1 MILNLNNLIS
11 QVQGLLFD
19 PNGLIWSLEQLTE
32 TIRLGLQE
40 LQTIAT
46 FKLTLEGLDGE
57 ETTSLE
63 PAVTTLLVH
72 MVIVQAVEMRW
83 LDRTETFHPDQQH
96 GNFNLGWLQN
106 EKELLQKELEN
117 LRKSFLQRS
126 LLPPF
131 PTQPACQVYYPIFL
145 GGGIDA

>member
-11 QVQGLLFD
+11 QIQGLLFD

-40 LQTIAT
+40 LQTIST
-46 FKLTLEGLDGE
+46 LKLSLEGLDGE
-57 ETTSLE
+57 ETTALE
-63 PAVTTLLVH
+63 PAVSVLLVR
-72 MVIVQAVEMRW
+72 MVVVQAVEMRW

-96 GNFNLGWLQN
+96 GNLNLGWLEN
-106 EKELLQKELEN
+106 EKEFLQKEFEN
-117 LRKSFLQRS
+117 VRKSSLQRS
-126 LLPPF
+126 LLPPY
-131 PTQPACQVYYPIFL
+131 PTQAACQMVYPIFL

>member
-11 QVQGLLFD
+11 QIQGLLFD
-19 PNGLIWSLEQLTE
+19 QNGLIWSIEQLTE
-32 TIRLGLQE
+32 TIRLSLQE
-40 LQTIAT
+40 LQTISS
-46 FKLTLEGLDGE
+46 FKLALEGLDGE

-63 PAVTTLLVH
+63 PAIYVLLVRK
-72 MVIVQAVEMRW
+72 VVVQAVEMRW

-96 GNFNLGWLQN
+96 GNFNLGWL
-106 EKELLQKELEN
+106 EKEKEFLQKEFEI

-131 PTQPACQVYYPIFL
+131 PTEAMCSAYTELFL
-145 GGGIDA
+145 NGGQ